1 MWVRTGIF
9 ASAFLALAS
18 TPVGAEIHKC
28 RQGARLIYQEAPC
41 PADSLSLPPPP
52 IAPQP
57 SAYAAEEARIRA
69 RDDIA
74 AAAALKQRERKEAET
89 RDRQAEA
96 EARQWANDCDRLRDR
111 IERAQAKTKP
121 GKHPKTSLKKDR
133 RAFQET
139 CGAL

>member
-1 MWVRTGIF
+1 MGVRSGVIGL
-9 ASAFLALAS
+9 ALLALANA
-18 TPVGAEIHKC
+18 PAGAEIHKC

-41 PADSLSLPPPP
+41 PADSQALPPPP

-89 RDRQAEA
+89 RDKQAEA
-96 EARQWANDCDRLRDR
+96 EARKQASDCDRMRDR
-111 IERAQAKTKP
+111 IERAAAKVKP
-121 GKHPKTSLKKDR
+121 GKQPKTALKKDR
-133 RAFQET
+133 RAYQET